1 MRGNKKIVTVDI
13 GGMTELYARSM
24 RELCGIGHFSEEF
37 MQQILKEGSP
47 LTKGCLYIT
56 CMRTKYCIE
65 DFEGAFRD
73 VSEGV
78 FRVIKYK
85 GNAAKEF
92 LPYLA
97 GFRDTY
103 EYYFY
108 RALVLC
114 EVYTRHKDQELFLE
128 EVF

>member
-73 VSEGV
+73 VREGV
-78 FRVIKYK
+78 FRVIKNTREMLRKSFCLIWLGLEIRMSIISIELWFCVKYTQDIK
-85 GNAAKEF
+85 IKS
-92 LPYLA
+92 
-97 GFRDTY
+97 
-103 EYYFY
+103 YF
-108 RALVLC
+108 
-114 EVYTRHKDQELFLE
+114 
-128 EVF
+128 